1 MSNGNANNL
10 SDSVALHIFMLPE
23 PTIEDGRRDFVMV
36 T

>member
-10 SDSVALHIFMLPE
+10 SDSVALCIFMPPK
-23 PTIEDGRRDFVMV
+23 PTIEDERRDFVMV